1 MVARAMLLF
10 AGLSLA
16 VSPALAQPSA
26 QPLSL
31 ANAPAARASA
41 RTHHGSDLAGGFA
54 PAILALAI
62 IAGGVLL
69 AAGVF
74 GDDDRDTGHPSSP

>member
-1 MVARAMLLF
+1 MPVVTRAQTQNEKR
-10 AGLSLA
+10 
-16 VSPALAQPSA
+16 V
-26 QPLSL
+26 
-31 ANAPAARASA
+31 
-41 RTHHGSDLAGGFA
+41 AGGFA

>member
-26 QPLSL
+26 QMLSL
-31 ANAPAARASA
+31 AHAPAARASA
-41 RTHHGSDLAGGFA
+41 QTHDGSDLAGSFV
-54 PAILALAI
+54 PAIVALAI

-74 GDDDRDTGHPSSP
+74 GNDDRNTGHPVSP